1 MSSMAQGLVREIRSK
16 YLARTPLAV
25 SVLELIKGL
34 NGGAPIVHDHMA
46 FRTFGANDFGNQ
58 SLARIFMDLNYRE
71 EGALV
76 FPNKKV
82 NALWYSPPFCDPP
95 LPRLFSSE
103 LRVLDL
109 SPAAQKIVRHYTQTA
124 GRKAW
129 KWVSV
134 SAVTGIFPLPLLA
147 TLQSGV
153 PPKRLIERIYLLWC
167 TAFVSAASHITKLQ

>member
-1 MSSMAQGLVREIRSK
+1 V
-16 YLARTPLAV
+16 
-25 SVLELIKGL
+25 
-34 NGGAPIVHDHMA
+34 
-46 FRTFGANDFGNQ
+46 FGTCTD
-58 SLARIFMDLNYRE
+58 RD
-71 EGALV
+71 
-76 FPNKKV
+76 PNERV
-82 NALWYSPPFCDPP
+82 Q
-95 LPRLFSSE
+95 
-103 LRVLDL
+103 VLDL

>member
-103 LRVLDL
+103 LRVRVDL
-109 SPAAQKIVRHYTQTA
+109 QPLSSACT
-124 GRKAW
+124 GRKQI
-129 KWVSV
+129 
-134 SAVTGIFPLPLLA
+134 TTPLWP
-147 TLQSGV
+147 TWHPCSSSGMMLISGRI
-153 PPKRLIERIYLLWC
+153 RLVYAGFIAKH
-167 TAFVSAASHITKLQ
+167 T